1 MVRRPVTGDQ
11 MLIRKMNTSI
21 VLDCLRM
28 HAPLSRANLAERTGL
43 NRSTVSSIVSDLI
56 DQTLVRET
64 EYQSS
69 GVGRP
74 GMSLELDPRGGCAIG
89 VEIGVDFISVIL
101 TDFVADVLWR
111 RRVPSNF
118 AESQEIIFRR
128 AEELV
133 ARALALSEEQ
143 GLQSLGIGLGVPGLV
158 DVREGTLVM
167 APNLGWQDV
176 PLERIWSTRFHL
188 PVFVENE
195 ANAAALGEYFFG
207 VARDVASF
215 IYLSAGV
222 GLGGGIIIGSKL
234 FRGSGGYAGEIG
246 HMTVVPG
253 GEPCGCGKRGCWET
267 VAGPR
272 AIVRYVKET
281 LTEHPQGALYELV
294 EGDLERVTVDN
305 VVEAAGDGDGV
316 ALQALEEVGRQ
327 LGVGIA
333 NLINIFNPEL
343 VVLGGA
349 LSLAGDFL
357 MPVVEETVRNHT
369 LAQPH
374 QVVRLARSAHGADAC
389 VMGTVALV
397 LDDIL
402 REPMPSLTTV
412 HS

>member
-43 NRSTVSSIVSDLI
+43 NRSTISSIVSDLI

-74 GMSLELDPRGGCAIG
+74 GMSLELDPRGGCAVG
-89 VEIGVDFISVIL
+89 VEIGVDFISIIL

-111 RRVPSNF
+111 RRVPSDS
-118 AESQEIIFRR
+118 AEGQEVIVKR

-133 ARALALSEEQ
+133 AQALTLGQER
-143 GLQSLGIGLGVPGLV
+143 GLQPLGIGLGVPGLV
-158 DVREGTLVM
+158 DVREGTLVV

-176 PLERIWSTRFHL
+176 PLERLWSTRFNL

-207 VARDVASF
+207 VARDVTNF

-246 HMTVVPG
+246 HMTMVPG

-272 AIVRYVKET
+272 AIMGHVVEA
-281 LTEHPQGALYELV
+281 LTEQPRGALYELV
-294 EGDLERVTVDN
+294 EGDLERVTVDI
-305 VVEAAGDGDGV
+305 VVKAAGDGDRV
-316 ALQALEEVGRQ
+316 ALQALEEVGQQ

-357 MPVVEETVRNHT
+357 MPVVEQTVRSHT
-369 LAQPH
+369 LAQPRR
-374 QVVRLARSAHGADAC
+374 VVRLARSAHGADAC
-389 VMGTVALV
+389 VRGTVALV

-402 REPMPSLTTV
+402 REPMPALTTV